1 MSKKSRS
8 CAKNCATTTFFFLIY
23 YNHIY
28 IHPYSAFHKPS
39 FILLK
44 FGTIF
49 ALTLYVYKKTIQSK
63 GVKRLAKVITA
74 AEAVKL
80 IKDGDMV
87 ATTGFVGSGH
97 PEALTAALERRFL
110 KEKTPRNLGL
120 IFCAGQ
126 GDGKDRGLNHLA
138 HAGLVKRAIGG
149 HWNLAPKLGQLAV
162 DNQIEAYNFPQGTLT
177 HWFREL
183 AGHKPGVITKV
194 GLNTFVDPRIE
205 GGKISGITTQD
216 LVEVIQLDGE
226 EWLWYKPFPV
236 NIALIRGT
244 SADEKGNI
252 SIEREAVSPESLS
265 IAQAVKSSGGIVIA
279 QVERIVANGTIHPM
293 LVKVPSISVDYI
305 VVANPDEH
313 MQTFVRQYNPA
324 YSGETRI
331 PLSSLPALPLNERKI
346 IARRATMELIPDAR
360 VNLGIGMPEGVSMVA
375 AEEGISNTMTLTV
388 EAGPIGGVPAGG
400 LEFGAAANAEA
411 ILDQPYQF
419 DFYDGG
425 GLDIAFLG
433 LAETD
438 ELGNINVSKFKGR
451 VAGCGGFINITQ
463 NSKKVVFCG
472 TFTAGGLKVQVAD
485 NKLSIVHEGK
495 AKKFLKEVEQITF
508 SGDYAR
514 KTRQTVK
521 YITERAVFELQAA
534 GMTITE
540 IAPGIDLEKDVLA
553 YMDFKPII
561 SPSLKIMDERIF
573 RDEPMNLK
581 ID

>member
-1 MSKKSRS
+1 M
-8 CAKNCATTTFFFLIY
+8 
-23 YNHIY
+23 
-28 IHPYSAFHKPS
+28 
-39 FILLK
+39 
-44 FGTIF
+44 
-49 ALTLYVYKKTIQSK
+49 
-63 GVKRLAKVITA
+63 AKVITA
-74 AEAVKL
+74 DEAVKL

-97 PEALTAALERRFL
+97 PEALTAALEKRFL

-138 HAGLVKRAIGG
+138 HAGLVKRVIGG

-162 DNQIEAYNFPQGTLT
+162 DSQIEAYNFPQGTLT
-177 HWFREL
+177 HWFREM

-205 GGKISGITTQD
+205 GGKISSITTQD
-216 LVEVIQLDGE
+216 LVEVIQLGGE

-236 NIALIRGT
+236 NVALIRGT
-244 SADEKGNI
+244 SADEKGNL

-293 LVKVPSISVDYI
+293 MVKVPSISVDYI
-305 VVANPDEH
+305 VVASPDEH
-313 MQTFVRQYNPA
+313 MQTFVQQYNPA

-346 IARRATMELIPDAR
+346 IARRAAMELIPNAR
-360 VNLGIGMPEGVSMVA
+360 VNLGIGMPEGVAMVA

-438 ELGNINVSKFKGR
+438 EQGNINVSKFKGR

-472 TFTAGGLKVQVAD
+472 TFTAGGLKVQVD
-485 NKLSIVHEGK
+485 TNKLSIVNEGR
-495 AKKFLKEVEQITF
+495 AKKFLKKVEQITF

-514 KTRQTVK
+514 KTRQTVR

-561 SPSLKIMDERIF
+561 SPSLKIMDKRIF